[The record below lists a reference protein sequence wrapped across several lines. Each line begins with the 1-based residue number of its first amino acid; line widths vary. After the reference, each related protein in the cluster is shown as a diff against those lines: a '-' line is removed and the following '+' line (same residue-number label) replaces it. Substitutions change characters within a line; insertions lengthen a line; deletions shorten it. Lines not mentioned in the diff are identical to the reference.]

1 MALGN
6 DLFVQVLG
14 AVVRLPAH
22 IQPILVKL
30 TLLLVIG
37 KKGNI
42 PQVSLKTIIKKSLRR
57 VQRVTVVFRTLLG
70 SHWSSGVQW
79 L

>member
-42 PQVSLKTIIKKSLRR
+42 PRVSLKTIIKKSLWC
-57 VQRVTVVFRTLLG
+57 VE
-70 SHWSSGVQW
+70 
-79 L
+79 